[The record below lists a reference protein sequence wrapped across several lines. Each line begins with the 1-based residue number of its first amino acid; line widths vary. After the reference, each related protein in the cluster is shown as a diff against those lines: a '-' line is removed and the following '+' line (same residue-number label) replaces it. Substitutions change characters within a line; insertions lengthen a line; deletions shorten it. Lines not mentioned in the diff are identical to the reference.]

1 MSLFIIMNAMMKQP
15 QSLTKTSN
23 PALIRRRRERSHPH
37 AHPYHVDVDT
47 LESSIFPPRRCN
59 FARRAPGSSHRIRHN
74 IQDVQQTGLPL
85 CDVVLFQNAG
95 IPSPLACKPASLSLS
110 QLKAGSRAPSS
121 HSPATPAC
129 SIRSRSARA
138 GMKDTYEARTWR
150 NRLRRHSVRSNPVP
164 VRPKTYLL
172 IRNRDL
178 PEHSSQVHVA
188 RPASQ
193 KKLPSGAKV
202 PLDHT
207 PCATYVASSTPN
219 VKPECDPS
227 WFKGNLTDSLTSFKR
242 VSIVSPYVHYLL
254 TNSAVLSLSD
264 NDMAP
269 SIKHEGRAEG
279 PIYYYYSPVHVY
291 VSMDKNKTSIVQYQD
306 SKS

>member
-1 MSLFIIMNAMMKQP
+1 MKQP

-138 GMKDTYEARTWR
+138 GMKDAYEARTWR
-150 NRLRRHSVRSNPVP
+150 NRLRRHSRSPRTLESSPCCTSCFTKETPKWRQGPFGSHTLCNVCGLLYAKREARVRSVM
-164 VRPKTYLL
+164 VQR
-172 IRNRDL
+172 
-178 PEHSSQVHVA
+178 E
-188 RPASQ
+188 
-193 KKLPSGAKV
+193 
-202 PLDHT
+202 LD
-207 PCATYVASSTPN
+207 
-219 VKPECDPS
+219 
-227 WFKGNLTDSLTSFKR
+227 R
-242 VSIVSPYVHYLL
+242 
-254 TNSAVLSLSD
+254 LSHLF
-264 NDMAP
+264 
-269 SIKHEGRAEG
+269 
-279 PIYYYYSPVHVY
+279 
-291 VSMDKNKTSIVQYQD
+291 
-306 SKS
+306 

>member
-1 MSLFIIMNAMMKQP
+1 MKQP

-23 PALIRRRRERSHPH
+23 PALIRRRRERSHSH
-37 AHPYHVDVDT
+37 ALALAHPCHVDVDT

-59 FARRAPGSSHRIRHN
+59 FARRAPGSSHRIRHS
-74 IQDVQQTGLPL
+74 IQDVQHTGLPL

-138 GMKDTYEARTWR
+138 DSEDI
-150 NRLRRHSVRSNPVP
+150 P
-164 VRPKTYLL
+164 
-172 IRNRDL
+172 DL

-207 PCATYVASSTPN
+207 PCATYAASSTPN
-219 VKPECDPS
+219 VKPECDLS
-227 WFKGNLTDSLTSFKR
+227 WFKGNLTDSLTSFKSTR
-242 VSIVSPYVHYLL
+242 LRPLL
-254 TNSAVLSLSD
+254 
-264 NDMAP
+264 
-269 SIKHEGRAEG
+269 
-279 PIYYYYSPVHVY
+279 
-291 VSMDKNKTSIVQYQD
+291 
-306 SKS
+306 

>member
-95 IPSPLACKPASLSLS
+95 IPSPLAF
-110 QLKAGSRAPSS
+110 
-121 HSPATPAC
+121 
-129 SIRSRSARA
+129 
-138 GMKDTYEARTWR
+138 
-150 NRLRRHSVRSNPVP
+150 P

-207 PCATYVASSTPN
+207 PCATYAASSTPN

-279 PIYYYYSPVHVY
+279 PIYYYYSPVHVC

>member
-138 GMKDTYEARTWR
+138 GMKDAYEARTWR
-150 NRLRRHSVRSNPVP
+150 NRLRRHSRSPRTLESSPCCTSCFTKETPKWRQGPFGSHTLCNVCGLLYAKREARVRSVM
-164 VRPKTYLL
+164 VQG
-172 IRNRDL
+172 
-178 PEHSSQVHVA
+178 E
-188 RPASQ
+188 
-193 KKLPSGAKV
+193 
-202 PLDHT
+202 LD
-207 PCATYVASSTPN
+207 
-219 VKPECDPS
+219 
-227 WFKGNLTDSLTSFKR
+227 R
-242 VSIVSPYVHYLL
+242 
-254 TNSAVLSLSD
+254 LSHLF
-264 NDMAP
+264 
-269 SIKHEGRAEG
+269 
-279 PIYYYYSPVHVY
+279 
-291 VSMDKNKTSIVQYQD
+291 
-306 SKS
+306 